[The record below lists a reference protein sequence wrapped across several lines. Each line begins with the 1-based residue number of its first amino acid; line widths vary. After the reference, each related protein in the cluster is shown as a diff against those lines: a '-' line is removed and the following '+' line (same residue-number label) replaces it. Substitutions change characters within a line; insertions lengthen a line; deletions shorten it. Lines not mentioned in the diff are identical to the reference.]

1 MEVGIRQA
9 KIDLSK
15 LIKSVLKGE
24 KVIITNHGKPLVE
37 LVPAPR
43 KARSANR
50 GYGSLKDVLRLPSGW
65 DSPEAEEEV
74 LNRFDFIR
82 EKRAL
87 ATDK

>member
-15 LIKSVLKGE
+15 LVKSVLQGE
-24 KVIITNHGKPLVE
+24 KVVITNHGKPIVE

-43 KARSANR
+43 KGRSANR
-50 GYGSLKDVLRLPSGW
+50 GYGSLRDVLNLPPGW
-65 DSPEAEEEV
+65 DSPEAEEEL
-74 LNRFDFIR
+74 LNRFDCIR

-87 ATDK
+87 ETAK

>member
-50 GYGSLKDVLRLPSGW
+50 GYGSLKDVLHLPPGW

-87 ATDK
+87 EPDK

>member
-15 LIKSVLKGE
+15 LIKSVLQGE
-24 KVIITNHGKPLVE
+24 RVIITNHGKPLVE

-43 KARSANR
+43 KGRSANR
-50 GYGSLKDVLRLPSGW
+50 GYGSLKNVLHLPPGW
-65 DSPEAEEEV
+65 DSPQAGEEL
-74 LNRFDFIR
+74 LNRFEFIQ

-87 ATDK
+87 EAAK

>member
-15 LIKSVLKGE
+15 LIKSVLQGE
-24 KVIITNHGKPLVE
+24 KVVITNHGKPLVE

-43 KARSANR
+43 KGRSGNR
-50 GYGSLKDVLRLPSGW
+50 GYGSLRDVLHLPPGW
-65 DSPEAEEEV
+65 DSPEAEEEL

-87 ATDK
+87 ETVK